1 MKSKLKKVVLLA
13 CQKKEEPMH
22 DFVSVT
28 LWGSCNLLCDCAMD
42 GAKQNKLKYFTSDEL
57 ANMCAWGGFHNP

>member
-22 DFVSVT
+22 DLSVT

-42 GAKQNKLKYFTSDEL
+42 CAKQNKLKYFTSDEL
-57 ANMCAWGGFHNP
+57 AYMCAWGGFHNP